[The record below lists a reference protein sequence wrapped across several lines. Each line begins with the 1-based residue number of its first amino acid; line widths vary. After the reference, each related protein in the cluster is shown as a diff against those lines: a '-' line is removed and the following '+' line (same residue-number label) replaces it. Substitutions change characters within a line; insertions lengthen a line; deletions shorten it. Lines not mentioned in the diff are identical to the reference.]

1 MRKLLEAGEI
11 DWQQLHDESVL
22 ALTVDDDK
30 DEKASHPEMA
40 LAA

>member
-1 MRKLLEAGEI
+1 MRELLEAGEI

-22 ALTVDDDK
+22 AYAF
-30 DEKASHPEMA
+30 DEEEAASEPEMA

>member
-1 MRKLLEAGEI
+1 MRELLEAGEI

-22 ALTVDDDK
+22 AFTVDDD
-30 DEKASHPEMA
+30 EGETASHSEMA